1 MKLTKKQVSDF
12 ARMYV
17 GSQMMN
23 IDGDNLGEIEA
34 SQEDKEKIVEA
45 INRIGRTT
53 LGNRPFLQSPKEILM
68 RVLDQ

>member
-23 IDGDNLGEIEA
+23 IDGGTIGEIES
-34 SQEDKEKIVEA
+34 SQEYKEKIVEA
-45 INRIGRTT
+45 INRIGITT

-68 RVLDQ
+68 NVLDQ